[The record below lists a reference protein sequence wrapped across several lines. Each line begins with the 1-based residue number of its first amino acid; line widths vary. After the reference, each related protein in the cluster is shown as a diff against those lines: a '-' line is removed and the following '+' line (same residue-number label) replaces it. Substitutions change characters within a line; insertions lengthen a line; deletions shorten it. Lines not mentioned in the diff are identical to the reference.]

1 MTVTIPSE
9 LVSRAPVAL
18 LLLPLHTY
26 NLVYPGS
33 QDVTVPFLSS
43 SKYLKSQ
50 FTTYTDGSATYV
62 YIK

>member
-1 MTVTIPSE
+1 MAVTIPAE
-9 LVSRAPVAL
+9 LVNRAPVAL

-26 NLVYPGS
+26 NLVHPGS
-33 QDVTVPFLSS
+33 QDVIILFLSF

-50 FTTYTDGSATYV
+50 YTTYTDGSATYV